1 MPQTTPLPAG
11 CTRRETIKTD
21 GPLLEVGGLK
31 KYFPIEKGL
40 LRRTVGYVKAVDGVD
55 FSIRAGETLGL
66 VGESGCGKTTT
77 GRVIVGLHTLTEG
90 RVIFRK
96 DGRELDIGNL
106 TRAEMHEY
114 HREVQLVFQD
124 PFSSLSPRMRVSEI
138 VGEPLI
144 VQKVAKGDELR
155 REVRRLLDIVGLRP
169 QYADRFPHEFSGG
182 QRQRIGLARA
192 LALNPSLVVADE
204 PVSAL
209 DMSVQAQIL
218 NLMIDLQRELGLSY
232 LFIAHDLTV
241 VRYLSD
247 RVAVMYLGRIVET
260 GEAEEVFRHPRHPY
274 TEALLSSSPSLDPTE
289 KPSELVLEGDVPS
302 PVHPPSGC
310 HFHPRCPYAEER
322 CRVEATPLVDVASGH
337 RSACL
342 RTEELR
348 LTGRTD
354 WNPVDFGDR

>member
-1 MPQTTPLPAG
+1 M
-11 CTRRETIKTD
+11 RRI
-21 GPLLEVGGLK
+21 VGH
-31 KYFPIEKGL
+31 
-40 LRRTVGYVKAVDGVD
+40 VKAVDGVD
-55 FSIRAGETLGL
+55 FSIGQGETLGL

-77 GRVIVGLHTLTEG
+77 GRVIVGLHTLTNG

-96 DGRELDIGNL
+96 DGHELDIGNL
-106 TRAEMHEY
+106 TRKEMHEY
-114 HREVQLVFQD
+114 HRQVQIVFQD

-144 VQKVAKGDELR
+144 VQKICKGAEMR
-155 REVRRLLDIVGLRP
+155 REVKRLLEIVGLRP
-169 QYADRFPHEFSGG
+169 QYSDRFPHEFSGG

-192 LALNPSLVVADE
+192 LALKPSLVVADE

-241 VRYLSD
+241 VRYISD

-260 GEAEEVFRHPRHPY
+260 GNAEDVFRNPRHPY

-289 KPSELVLEGDVPS
+289 KKEKIILEGDVPS
-302 PVHPPSGC
+302 PVNPPSGC

-322 CRVEATPLVDVASGH
+322 CKIENTPLLDVDSGH
-337 RSACL
+337 HSACL
-342 RTEELR
+342 RTRELQ
-348 LTGRTD
+348 LQGRTD
-354 WNPVDFGDR
+354 WQSVNIGGG